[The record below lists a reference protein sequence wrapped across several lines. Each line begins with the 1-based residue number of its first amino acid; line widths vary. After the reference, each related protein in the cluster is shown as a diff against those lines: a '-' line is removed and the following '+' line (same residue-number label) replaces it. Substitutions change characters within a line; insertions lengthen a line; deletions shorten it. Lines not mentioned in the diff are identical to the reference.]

1 MPAAVGFIAVIGVAM
16 LNGIVMVSVINDLRQ
31 SGVALYD
38 AVVDGAVLRLRPVL
52 MTMLVE
58 VLGLLPLLL
67 ATGIGAETLRPL
79 ATVVVGGL
87 LSATVLTLLILP
99 LMYHVWDRRAE
110 GRGQ

>member
-1 MPAAVGFIAVIGVAM
+1 
-16 LNGIVMVSVINDLRQ
+16 MVSVINDLRQ

-67 ATGIGAETLRPL
+67 ATGIGSETLRPL

-99 LMYHVWDRRAE
+99 LMYHVWERRAE
-110 GRGQ
+110 LKARPDND